1 MSRKSWIQFSIV
13 GFLWGIPYLL
23 MKVAVAD
30 IPPPLIVAGRTL
42 IGAAILIPIA
52 LHKRSFMDA
61 VRGIKYVLPY
71 AFLEMVGPWILITNA
86 EKEISSGLAGLLVA
100 TVPIFATILTSLRG
114 DHSVWAPK
122 RIFGI
127 AIGFVGM
134 IALIGI
140 ESITGNSNP
149 KAIAMVLLASL
160 LYAYAVLM
168 VISNLPGVD
177 GIAINGL
184 AMAITCIFYL
194 PISILTWPSNPVSLN
209 AITALIILG
218 IFSTAIAFMIFFI
231 VIAEIGPARSSVN
244 VQLEPARCARCLP
257 ARHPVERARPDPPGA
272 RCREADRRHRVRHWL
287 SQPVCHQ
294 VG

>member
-1 MSRKSWIQFSIV
+1 
-13 GFLWGIPYLL
+13 

-52 LHKRSFMDA
+52 LYRGSFMEA

-100 TVPIFATILTSLRG
+100 TVPIFATIFASLRG
-114 DHSVWAPK
+114 DHSVWEPK
-122 RIFGI
+122 RVFGI
-127 AIGFVGM
+127 TIGFIGI
-134 IALIGI
+134 IALVGI
-140 ESITGNSNP
+140 ESILGTSNL

-231 VIAEIGPARSSVN
+231 VIAEIGPARGSLTTYVNTAVAVVLGIIILNEPITLGIIVGLPLVLFGSYLASRKSKSV
-244 VQLEPARCARCLP
+244 VIA
-257 ARHPVERARPDPPGA
+257 
-272 RCREADRRHRVRHWL
+272 EA
-287 SQPVCHQ
+287 
-294 VG
+294 

>member
-42 IGAAILIPIA
+42 IGAAILSPIA
-52 LHKRSFMDA
+52 LYRGSLMDA

-100 TVPIFATILTSLRG
+100 TVPIFATIFASLRG
-114 DHSVWAPK
+114 DHSVWEPK
-122 RIFGI
+122 RVFGI
-127 AIGFVGM
+127 TIGFIGI
-134 IALIGI
+134 IALVGI
-140 ESITGNSNP
+140 ESILGTSNL

-231 VIAEIGPARSSVN
+231 VIAEIGPARGSLTTYVNTAVAVVLGIIILNEPITLGIIVGLPLVLFGSYLASRKSKSV
-244 VQLEPARCARCLP
+244 VIA
-257 ARHPVERARPDPPGA
+257 
-272 RCREADRRHRVRHWL
+272 EA
-287 SQPVCHQ
+287 
-294 VG
+294 